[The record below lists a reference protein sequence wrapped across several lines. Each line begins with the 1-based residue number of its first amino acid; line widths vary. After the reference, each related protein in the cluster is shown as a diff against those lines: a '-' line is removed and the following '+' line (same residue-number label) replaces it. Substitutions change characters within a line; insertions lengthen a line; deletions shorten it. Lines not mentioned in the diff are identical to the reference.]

1 MNKTSRIFLLLI
13 IYGCL
18 FMTGFVF
25 KPKFHVP
32 ASARYISQESFEQSY
47 VLYDDDGTAWWV
59 VNGKRLQLAHPDE
72 APF

>member
-1 MNKTSRIFLLLI
+1 
-13 IYGCL
+13 
-18 FMTGFVF
+18 MTGFVF

-32 ASARYISQESFEQSY
+32 ASARFISQESFEQSY